1 MRHSTKPKH
10 TDALKH
16 LLLTPII
23 LHPNERVKRSSK
35 RQMTIGDKE
44 TTLTEARG
52 LQKAMIREAKSLLLL
67 EQHRPPEKRNT
78 YSVCKEF
85 LTVEE
90 VNKRFEENLDTNAL
104 YLKGFA
110 GWVFWLQQNP
120 SQEELFSMRYHDE
133 VSPDCTESK

>member
-1 MRHSTKPKH
+1 MLAFLGGITI
-10 TDALKH
+10 TH
-16 LLLTPII
+16 LLLTPFV
-23 LHPNERVKRSSK
+23 LHPNEKVKRTSK
-35 RQMTIGDKE
+35 IQLTIGGKE
-44 TTLTEARG
+44 ETLTDARG
-52 LQKAMIREAKSLLLL
+52 LQNAMIREAKSLLLL

-90 VNKRFEENLDTNAL
+90 VNKRAAERVDTNAI
-104 YLKGFA
+104 YLEGFA